1 MERVAST
8 AGVVST
14 MSFDP
19 TGTLTFVCFAAG
31 GVVLGTCSGLIP
43 GLHANN
49 FALLLAAVAPS
60 IPADPLF
67 VGVAMLAA
75 GVVHTFLDIVPA
87 LALGVP
93 DAAMAIA
100 ALPGHRLVLAGRGR
114 EALRLSAVGSA
125 LAVAIAVPLAIPI
138 TWFMLQSYPLIRA
151 NLWVVLGLVVC
162 FLVLTESTPQAALAG
177 LFAFGLAAVLGWF
190 TLDVSF
196 VAPLGSGSMLTPLL
210 TGLFGAPI
218 LIDAMGGDGVPPQAD
233 ATLTMA
239 RRDLG
244 LTAGAG
250 SLAGA
255 IVGYLPGISAAIASV
270 LALPAVPNRDM
281 DRGFIVATSGANTAN
296 TVFALFALVALGTPR
311 TGVMVAVDTTGVPL
325 DLWVLLPAV
334 LVGAACGFGFVV
346 VIGDWYLRIVGNMEY
361 TRVSIGLLIFLAGL
375 SLAFTGWFGVVV
387 FVVSAVIGL
396 VPTRFGARR
405 VHLMGV
411 LIGPLMLL

>member
-1 MERVAST
+1 MEPAVQFAVDPQGL
-8 AGVVST
+8 ALFVLFAVGGVT
-14 MSFDP
+14 L
-19 TGTLTFVCFAAG
+19 GTL
-31 GVVLGTCSGLIP
+31 SGLIP

-49 FALLLAAVAPS
+49 FALLLAAFAAS
-60 IPADPLF
+60 IPADPLLI
-67 VGVAMLAA
+67 GVAMLTA

-125 LAVAIAVPLAIPI
+125 MAVGIALPLAIPI
-138 TWFMLQSYPLIRA
+138 TWLMVHSYPTIRA
-151 NLWVVLGLVVC
+151 HLWVVLGAIVCLLVV
-162 FLVLTESTPQAALAG
+162 TESTPQAAAG
-177 LFAFGLAAVLGWF
+177 GLLGFLLAAVLGWA
-190 TLDVSF
+190 TLDVTPA
-196 VAPLGSGSMLTPLL
+196 APLGSGSMLTPLL

-218 LIDAMGGDGVPPQAD
+218 LLDAMGGGGVPPQAD
-233 ATLTMA
+233 AKLTMA

-270 LALPAVPNRDM
+270 LALPAVPNRDV
-281 DRGFIVATSGANTAN
+281 DRGFIVATSGANTVN

-311 TGVMVAVDTTGVPL
+311 TGVMVAVETTGVPL
-325 DLWVLLPAV
+325 VVPVLLAAV
-334 LVGAACGFGFVV
+334 VIGAACGTLLVIAVGDRYLLTVGQLDYTYVSLVV
-346 VIGDWYLRIVGNMEY
+346 
-361 TRVSIGLLIFLAGL
+361 
-375 SLAFTGWFGVVV
+375 LAFLGALAYGLTGLFGVAVFAVSTVV
-387 FVVSAVIGL
+387 GL

-411 LIGPLMLL
+411 LIGPLMI

>member
-1 MERVAST
+1 MEPAIQFAV
-8 AGVVST
+8 
-14 MSFDP
+14 DP
-19 TGTLTFVCFAAG
+19 QGLVWFLVFAVG
-31 GVVLGTCSGLIP
+31 GVALGTASGLVP

-49 FALLLAAVAPS
+49 FALLLAAFAAS
-60 IPADPLF
+60 IPADPLLI
-67 VGVAMLAA
+67 GVAMLTA

-125 LAVAIAVPLAIPI
+125 IAVGIALPLAVPI
-138 TWFMLQSYPLIRA
+138 TWLMIHSYPTIRA
-151 NLWVVLGLVVC
+151 HLWIVLGAVVCLLVV
-162 FLVLTESTPQAALAG
+162 TESTPQAAAG
-177 LFAFGLAAVLGWF
+177 GLLGFLLAAILGWAV
-190 TLDVSF
+190 LDVSPD
-196 VAPLGSGSMLTPLL
+196 APLGSGSMLTPLL

-218 LIDAMGGDGVPPQAD
+218 LLDAMGGGGVPPQAD
-233 ATLTMA
+233 AKLTMA
-239 RRDLG
+239 RKDLG

-270 LALPAVPNRDM
+270 MALPAVPNRDV

-325 DLWVLLPAV
+325 VVPVLLAAV
-334 LVGAACGFGFVV
+334 VVGAACGALLVV
-346 VIGDWYLRIVGNMEY
+346 LVGDRYLLHVGKMDY
-361 TRVSIGLLIFLAGL
+361 TRVSVVV
-375 SLAFTGWFGVVV
+375 LAFLGALAFGLTGWFGVVV
-387 FVVSAVIGL
+387 FVVSTIIGL

-411 LIGPLMLL
+411 LIGPLML